1 MRSPDYKIETNSTLD
16 PLPRR
21 QLLVKFLAS
30 LMLFGF
36 LLGLMLG
43 RLTEPPR
50 QYAHRV
56 IQVQAYADGL
66 AVCLSAPAEVQ
77 SSTLEGAYQLLL
89 QDTLGESAQ
98 GELILGS
105 TKGSAE
111 PIRWLLEQHNGDV
124 RLIFVGLQPLRGRW
138 QPRVTE
144 TLWCADIQ
152 VRLAQ

>member
-1 MRSPDYKIETNSTLD
+1 M
-16 PLPRR
+16 
-21 QLLVKFLAS
+21 KFLAS

-66 AVCLSAPAEVQ
+66 AVCLSAPAEIQ
-77 SSTLEGAYQLLL
+77 SSTFEGAYQLLL

-105 TKGSAE
+105 TKGATKGSAE